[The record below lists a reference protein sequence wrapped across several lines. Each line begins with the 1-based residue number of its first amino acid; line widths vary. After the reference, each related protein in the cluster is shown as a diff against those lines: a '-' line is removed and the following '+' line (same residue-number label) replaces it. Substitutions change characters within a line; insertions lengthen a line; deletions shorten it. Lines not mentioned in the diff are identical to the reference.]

1 MTKISVKNIKGE
13 VVKDIT
19 LESKIWNIEVN
30 DDALK
35 KMIRLQLDSMRQ
47 GTRKT
52 KTRSEV
58 SGGGRKPWK
67 QKGTGRARQGSIR
80 AVQWRGGGVAFGVS
94 PRNFTFKINKKER
107 VLALKTALTYK
118 NTEKSVV
125 VLDNIKL
132 ETLKTMTFSD
142 LDFLKNLDETFLYIK
157 ENYDFFVSNT
167 KWCPSVRQ
175 KHVLDVLEKTN
186 NDILNNSDIK
196 TKNNLFLQLYDD
208 FYWGVYD
215 YFDDYGNK
223 NEELSKE
230 EIDLIFSVL
239 KTFLKK

>member
-13 VVKDIT
+13 TVKDIN
-19 LESKIWNIEVN
+19 LDSKIWNIEVN

-80 AVQWRGGGVAFGVS
+80 ATQWRGGGIAFGVN

-132 ETLKTMTFSD
+132 ETLKT
-142 LDFLKNLDETFLYIK
+142 K
-157 ENYDFFVSNT
+157 EIIN
-167 KWCPSVRQ
+167 
-175 KHVLDVLEKTN
+175 
-186 NDILNNSDIK
+186 ILN
-196 TKNNLFLQLYDD
+196 TL
-208 FYWGVYD
+208 
-215 YFDDYGNK
+215 
-223 NEELSKE
+223 ELSGKILFVTKE
-230 EIDLIFSVL
+230 ENENLYMATRNLGNVLVLMADEINCYDIVNADVMVVEEEAVSTIEEVL
-239 KTFLKK
+239 K